1 MTRKRIALALGG
13 VLVTTALAT
22 LNPVAAFAAP
32 SSTVAF
38 STMSGAPGDT
48 VTITITPG
56 ANGLT
61 DFCANS
67 VYDNTYANTDP
78 GFTVTVLVP
87 VSGAASTPTLD
98 IPSGSSSETFT
109 PSTQTSPLTI
119 TRTIPSDVPDGTY
132 SLSVTCISPSVN
144 GYDWTTP
151 FDVPGFVVS
160 RTAPPTDPSSES
172 GNSGNSGVSGGSLPD
187 TGEDAGASAWTLS
200 LAAALVTLGAGL
212 MVWRRRVA

>member
-32 SSTVAF
+32 NSTVAF

-56 ANGLT
+56 TNALT
-61 DFCANS
+61 DFCADS
-67 VYDNTYANTDP
+67 TYDNTYTNTDP

-87 VSGAASTPTLD
+87 VSGAATTPKLG

-132 SLSVTCISPSVN
+132 SLIVTCISPSAF
-144 GYDWTTP
+144 GYDWLDP

-160 RTAPPTDPSSES
+160 STPPPTDPSSES
-172 GNSGNSGVSGGSLPD
+172 GNSGNSGASGGALPD
-187 TGEDAGASAWTLS
+187 TGEDDGTVAWTLG
-200 LAAALVTLGAGL
+200 LATALFTLGAGL
-212 MVWRRRVA
+212 MVWRRHVA

>member
-61 DFCANS
+61 DFCADS

-87 VSGAASTPTLD
+87 VSGAATTPTLD
-98 IPSGSSSETFT
+98 IPSGSNSETFT

-119 TRTIPSDVPDGTY
+119 TRTIPGDVPDGTY

-144 GYDWTTP
+144 GYDWRDP

-160 RTAPPTDPSSES
+160 STPPPTDPSSES
-172 GNSGNSGVSGGSLPD
+172 GNSGNSGASGGSLPD
-187 TGEDAGASAWTLS
+187 TGEDAGAGAWTLS
-200 LAAALVTLGAGL
+200 LAAALVTLGTGL
-212 MVWRRRVA
+212 MVLRRRVA

>member
-22 LNPVAAFAAP
+22 LNPLAAYAAD
-32 SSTVAF
+32 STVSF
-38 STMSGAPGDT
+38 STMTGAPGDT
-48 VTITITPG
+48 VIITITPG
-56 ANGLT
+56 TNGLT
-61 DFCANS
+61 DFCADS
-67 VYDNTYANTDP
+67 TYDNTYSNTDP

-98 IPSGSSSETFT
+98 IPSGSTSETFT

-119 TRTIPSDVPDGTY
+119 TRTIPGDVPDGTY

-172 GNSGNSGVSGGSLPD
+172 GNSGNSGNSGGALPD
-187 TGEDAGASAWTLS
+187 TGEDAGASAWTLG

-212 MVWRRRVA
+212 IVWRRRVA